1 MKKSIL
7 RIDNNK
13 ITIKEAEFK
22 IEDIVA
28 TTGLQRAASQLVQ
41 TVKIL
46 TATAKLALK
55 LVLSFRS
62 LSLKKII
69 KNMERA
75 NKEYDIRVRV
85 ATRKISSSILEM
97 GSESK
102 IGTAF
107 ALSVPS
113 AGLVNYLRTEID
125 NEGGLFQYL
134 QSNDQNLL
142 VGDLFADAYSTFDT
156 FTDDLLH
163 SSNRTKNKPKYDS
176 KRQQERNIKK
186 AQKKFLKGIRKEYG
200 PKAEKIY
207 KDIFNGVGSPES
219 DIVIGILN
227 QGNRVY
233 GSEEARAEALDNY
246 LKSLRESKMK
256 TFIIREKKNKSSESG
271 KKFALLFLYTLGMKR
286 KSLTDIISA
295 KSNIDSEIEKN
306 LNQDISQYEDLL
318 VSFLFDFFITECI
331 NEYLE
336 NKNKDFDS
344 ILESLKSNFLSSLKN
359 KEKLIEFEKSIK
371 TLIDKTKSIADS
383 EMFSFFILLL
393 EDMKKNNVANNIPN
407 FKSFYKRL
415 GEISNSQDKD
425 FLELKGN
432 VDEIIKKVAA
442 FNIDK
447 TKNIILDEIN
457 KQTKES

>member
-163 SSNRTKNKPKYDS
+163 SSNRTKNKPKYDP
-176 KRQQERNIKK
+176 
-186 AQKKFLKGIRKEYG
+186 L
-200 PKAEKIY
+200 
-207 KDIFNGVGSPES
+207 
-219 DIVIGILN
+219 IL
-227 QGNRVY
+227 
-233 GSEEARAEALDNY
+233 
-246 LKSLRESKMK
+246 
-256 TFIIREKKNKSSESG
+256 
-271 KKFALLFLYTLGMKR
+271 
-286 KSLTDIISA
+286 
-295 KSNIDSEIEKN
+295 
-306 LNQDISQYEDLL
+306 
-318 VSFLFDFFITECI
+318 
-331 NEYLE
+331 
-336 NKNKDFDS
+336 
-344 ILESLKSNFLSSLKN
+344 
-359 KEKLIEFEKSIK
+359 
-371 TLIDKTKSIADS
+371 
-383 EMFSFFILLL
+383 
-393 EDMKKNNVANNIPN
+393 P
-407 FKSFYKRL
+407 
-415 GEISNSQDKD
+415 
-425 FLELKGN
+425 
-432 VDEIIKKVAA
+432 
-442 FNIDK
+442 
-447 TKNIILDEIN
+447 
-457 KQTKES
+457 